1 MIEIS
6 VEKSSQLR
14 AVFKWDSMC
23 LLLHCPLLGAP
34 YLMFTLELVLG
45 RPVTP
50 EAVISPYLMTCLLLR
65 SLMLWLTNYWLV
77 T

>member
-23 LLLHCPLLGAP
+23 LLLHRPLLGAP

-45 RPVTP
+45 RPVPP
-50 EAVISPYLMTCLLLR
+50 EAVISPYLMTSVCYSGHLC
-65 SLMLWLTNYWLV
+65 YG
-77 T
+77 